1 MNALQ
6 IVVGIFLMLA
16 ALVMI
21 VTILMQQ
28 SRQQGLGAIG
38 GGAETF
44 FGKNKARGM
53 EARLALIT
61 KIASG
66 IFIVLSLIMVV
77 ITK

>member
-66 IFIVLSLIMVV
+66 IFIVLSLVMVV

>member
-1 MNALQ
+1 MDTLQ
-6 IVVGIFLMLA
+6 IVIGVVLLIS
-16 ALVMI
+16 ALIMI

-53 EARLALIT
+53 EARLAMIT

-66 IFIVLSLIMVV
+66 VFIVLSLIMVA

>member
-6 IVVGIFLMLA
+6 WIVGIVLLLS
-16 ALVMI
+16 ALLMI

-53 EARLALIT
+53 DAKLAFIT
-61 KIASG
+61 KVSSAV
-66 IFIVLSLIMVV
+66 FIVLSLVMVV